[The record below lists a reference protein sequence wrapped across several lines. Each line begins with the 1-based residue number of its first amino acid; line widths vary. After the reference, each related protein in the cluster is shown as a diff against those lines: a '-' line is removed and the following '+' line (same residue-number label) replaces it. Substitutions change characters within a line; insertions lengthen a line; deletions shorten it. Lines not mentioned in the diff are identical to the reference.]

1 MNNMKDKQRTIFLM
15 AGVALAILST
25 ASWGAS
31 WYLPETQLGH
41 DIWTYVALTTYALS
55 LIALL
60 LWMTRLKSRQ
70 LIPAVVFLLIASVI
84 VYVLT
89 QLIEMN
95 YLEFFSFTRE
105 LFRGKSIEE
114 YAPRY
119 VMNWGYMFLY
129 PFLYVLNGV
138 MALLSLSAFVVW
150 GIKRRK
156 DAKASRDTN

>member
-1 MNNMKDKQRTIFLM
+1 MNKTKDKHGTIFLM

-25 ASWGAS
+25 AAWVTS
-31 WYLPETQLGH
+31 WYLPETRLGH
-41 DIWTYVALTTYALS
+41 DILTYVALTTYALS

-60 LWMTRLKSRQ
+60 FWMTRLNSRQ
-70 LIPAVVFLLIASVI
+70 LIPAVVFFLIASVL

-89 QLIEMN
+89 RLIETN

-105 LFRGKSIEE
+105 MFRGNSIEE
-114 YAPRY
+114 YDPRY

-129 PFLYVLNGV
+129 PFLYMLNGAL
-138 MALLSLSAFVVW
+138 ALLSLSTFVVW